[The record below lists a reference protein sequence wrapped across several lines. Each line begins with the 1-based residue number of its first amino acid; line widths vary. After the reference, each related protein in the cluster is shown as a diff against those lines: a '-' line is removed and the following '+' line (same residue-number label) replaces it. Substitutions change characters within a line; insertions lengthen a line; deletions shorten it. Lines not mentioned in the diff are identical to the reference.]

1 MGALAPITPWK
12 PEDDLLLKNAV
23 EAGASLESLAKGAV
37 QFSRRFTV
45 RELQDR
51 WHSLLYDPVL
61 SGEASARMIEFERSA
76 STLPSKFNRFGNS
89 KENKCVPGKRKAET
103 IRSCYYAL
111 RKRICNEPFN
121 SMDLSFLVAPSNS
134 NCVGNGDEPVS
145 PNYMLEDPISNH
157 FRTQEPSL
165 DIMHCAFPQ
174 MVTDNAAAS
183 GAGTSAHGFHAAVQ
197 NPVKE
202 DLPIEQNSIHKDIPQ
217 ILGENLPHTGNC
229 SGIDELGEP
238 KELLACNLFEAD
250 DLEAKPPSTFDLI
263 NSDLGNVCSEFGGNQ
278 AFDLPGS
285 DCGASFDNLGYSSP
299 LPGMPIWDTVE
310 GISASDIPVDTS
322 LGKKDHHTEDT
333 FALPN
338 DGHAKINSVSG
349 YDVVPS
355 ETKLKNSMPC
365 DQLNNSSPDGYLAE
379 LSNSLLDFPNDELL
393 FMDVDGKDIIDK
405 SYYDGL
411 NSLLLS
417 SPTDSNQDHVPDIT
431 EPEASVGPDAYL
443 VIPQGACAGE
453 LDNNGSIHCGDGHA
467 DCNPEAPMLSTAVD
481 LNPQFPEMCNGVIC
495 CALNTEDP
503 DIPCNEDVFLPNQIP
518 LSPLSSAAQL
528 SFHEANNPTSSAV
541 KDFTD
546 NQKSSERCPSLLK
559 RELKSPG
566 QSHVSSRMKGSQAL
580 SKIGLN
586 HPVGDCDIKFEL
598 TESDS
603 THMASRSAGLVCGN
617 SSLNPVNVKAHTPL
631 PKMLKEETKEIKPAR
646 QMSYNSTDSFME
658 KPVHGF
664 DGFRNYPQTNAC
676 GIKQEVDAIS
686 TAQNHQGLDF
696 AALDPVVNPS
706 SPDQEEQPIESDDDI
721 PYVSDIEAMIL
732 DMDLDPD
739 DQEYCRGEVSRYQYE
754 NTKRAIIRLE
764 QGFHSYMQRTIAT
777 HGAFAVLYG
786 RHSKHYIKKP
796 EVLLGRATEDVTV
809 DIDLGREGC
818 ANKISR
824 RQAIIKMERG
834 GSFSLKNLGKRA
846 ILMNGKDVAPG
857 ESVSLTCGCLI
868 EIRGMPFIFET
879 NQNSCQAVCG

>member
-1 MGALAPITPWK
+1 MDCAGAFQGCKGFTENTAISTYFFLF
-12 PEDDLLLKNAV
+12 N
-23 EAGASLESLAKGAV
+23 AGASLESLAKGAV

-183 GAGTSAHGFHAAVQ
+183 GAGTSAHGFHAA
-197 NPVKE
+197 
-202 DLPIEQNSIHKDIPQ
+202 IPQ

-310 GISASDIPVDTS
+310 GISAPDLPVDTS

-443 VIPQGACAGE
+443 VIPQ
-453 LDNNGSIHCGDGHA
+453 
-467 DCNPEAPMLSTAVD
+467 EAPMLSTAVD

-503 DIPCNEDVFLPNQIP
+503 DIPCNDDVFLPNQIP

-546 NQKSSERCPSLLK
+546 NQKS
-559 RELKSPG
+559 
-566 QSHVSSRMKGSQAL
+566 
-580 SKIGLN
+580 I
-586 HPVGDCDIKFEL
+586 GDCDIKFEL

-617 SSLNPVNVKAHTPL
+617 SK
-631 PKMLKEETKEIKPAR
+631 IKPAR

-664 DGFRNYPQTNAC
+664 DGFRSYPQTNAC

-686 TAQNHQGLDF
+686 TAQNHQALDF